1 MVKRYLTLIS
11 LEEAVHLLKTSFPA
25 PGMMET
31 VPLMQSLGR
40 VIASPVR
47 ARYSVPEVNIAA
59 VDGIAVRSRD
69 TIGARDQ
76 APVTLDHVARV
87 NTGNIIPPEFDA
99 VVMIEETWDIGG
111 RYQIRKPVAP
121 WQHVRPAGEDIRKN
135 QLVLPMGHVIRAFDI
150 GALAT
155 YGITHVEVRSV
166 KVGIIPTGSEL
177 VPLGVRPGPGQVV
190 ESNTI
195 MAEVFLTAMGASC
208 TRYPIVPDYPGL
220 IRDTLAQAVESNDLV
235 LISAGSSAGTRDFT
249 AGVIGSLGELVFHGV
264 AVKPGK
270 PVMLGK
276 IQGRP
281 VLGLPGYPL
290 AAQTALRNFAGPLLE
305 SWGLAPAPGHKVQ
318 ARLSQPLTS
327 DLGFDEFVPVSV
339 GRIGEGYWGT
349 PHSRGSAIQMAT
361 VKANGYVHI
370 PAQVEGYEACQELE
384 ACLTTDPGSIER
396 TLLLAGS
403 IEPALEELAD
413 LARGQGIFLHTSN
426 VGNMGALLALKRGSC
441 HAAPMSLPPLPLLP
455 VCPFLVR
462 HLPVDG
468 LVFVH
473 VATIGQGIASREGL
487 TLGDLTGM
495 RYVNTNRDS
504 TTSLI
509 VEMMLSSRGIE
520 PFRIDRGPRQITTPQ
535 AAAAAITAGLADAT
549 ICTSRVAEVAGLH
562 FLPVVWEDYE
572 LAIPSD
578 MMKDPRI
585 GTLARLVSSPEFKQ
599 RLAQSGGGYD
609 TSQTG
614 RIRNLSLSGS
624 GIDLPVGP
632 ST

>member
-1 MVKRYLTLIS
+1 VVKRYLSLIS

-25 PGMMET
+25 PGRMET

-40 VIASPVR
+40 VVAAPVH
-47 ARYSVPEVNIAA
+47 AGYSVPEVNIAA
-59 VDGIAVRSRD
+59 MDGIAVRSRD
-69 TIGARDQ
+69 TAGARDQ

-87 NTGNIIPPEFDA
+87 NTGNIIPPGFDA

-135 QLVLPMGHVIRAFDI
+135 QLVLPRGHVIRAFDI

-155 YGITHVEVRSV
+155 YGITELEVRSV
-166 KVGIIPTGSEL
+166 RVGIIPTGSEL

-249 AGVIGSLGELVFHGV
+249 AGVISSLGELIFHGV

-270 PVMLGK
+270 PAMLGK
-276 IQGRP
+276 IHGRP

-290 AAQTALRNFAGPLLE
+290 AAQTTLREFAGPLLE
-305 SWGLAPAPGHKVQ
+305 SWGLPPAPGQTVRV
-318 ARLSQPLTS
+318 RLSQPLTS
-327 DLGFDEFVPVSV
+327 DLGFDEFVPVSI
-339 GRIGEGYWGT
+339 GRIGERYWGI
-349 PHSRGSAIQMAT
+349 PHSRGSAVQMAT

-370 PAQVEGYEACQELE
+370 QAQVEGYEACQELD

-403 IEPALEELAD
+403 IDPALEELAD
-413 LARGQGIFLHTSN
+413 LARGRGIFLHASN
-426 VGNMGALLALKRGSC
+426 AGNMGALIALKRGSC
-441 HAAPMSLPPLPLLP
+441 HAAPLSLPPLSLLP
-455 VCPFLVR
+455 ICPFLVQ
-462 HLPVDG
+462 HLPPDG
-468 LVFVH
+468 LTFVH

-509 VEMMLSSRGIE
+509 FDMVLSSRGIE
-520 PFRIDRGPRQITTPQ
+520 PIRIDRGPHQIATPR
-535 AAAAAITAGLADAT
+535 AAAAAIKAGLADAT
-549 ICTSRVAEVAGLH
+549 ICTSRVAEAAGLR

-572 LAIPSD
+572 LATTRD
-578 MMKDPRI
+578 MLEDPRI
-585 GTLARLVSSPEFKQ
+585 GALVTLVNSPDFKE
-599 RLAQSGGGYD
+599 RLAQSGGYD

-614 RIRNLSLSGS
+614 RIRNLSLRRSE
-624 GIDLPVGP
+624 IDLPGEHA
-632 ST
+632 T